1 MPKSKKEHLIV
12 GDIHGCLHTL
22 QALLK
27 KWKPNTQQLIFVG
40 DLVDHGNFCPQVVEL
55 AFNLKDEEPDSILI
69 RGNHE
74 EYFYK
79 HVLKQYNEEWFQ
91 KSGERTFSQYLYHK
105 RRIEPDAELFKKMPL
120 YYQTPYLL
128 VSHAGVCETA
138 EPFNPDNVDSVLYQ
152 RNVIK
157 KLEQLQVYGHTPV
170 EKARYDEATHAICID
185 TGAYK
190 YNKLSAIV
198 VNTKG
203 DIKDLIEQKTH
214 HNDEVSCEEIKTIA

>member
-1 MPKSKKEHLIV
+1 MSKKKKEHFIV
-12 GDIHGCLHTL
+12 GDVHGCLNTL

-55 AFNLKDEEPDSILI
+55 AFNLKDEEPDSVLI

-79 HVLKQYNEEWFQ
+79 HVLSQYNEDWFQ
-91 KSGERTFSQYLYHK
+91 KSGEKTFSQYLFYG

-152 RNVIK
+152 RKGIRR
-157 KLEQLQVYGHTPV
+157 LQQLQVYGHTPA
-170 EKARYDEATHAICID
+170 EKAKYDEASHAICID

-190 YNKLSAIV
+190 CNKLSAIV
-198 VNTKG
+198 VNVKG

-214 HNDEVSCEEIKTIA
+214 HDDEVSCEEIQRIA